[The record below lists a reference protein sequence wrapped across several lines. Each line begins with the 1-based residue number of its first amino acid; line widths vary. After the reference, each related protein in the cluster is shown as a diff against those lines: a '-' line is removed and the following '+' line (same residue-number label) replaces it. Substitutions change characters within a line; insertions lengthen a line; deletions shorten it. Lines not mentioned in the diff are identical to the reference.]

1 VIRIDLGRKQ
11 VRELEDVLRRTDD
24 RKLHDRV
31 QIVLMTHRG
40 RPREQVSADLGVT
53 PRTVQRWLNAYLDG
67 GLAGLRPRRA
77 PGPTPRIPASL
88 AEEVRGWV
96 IAGPAACGLSTIANW
111 THEALAAHVRRVRG
125 IRVKRSAM
133 HAFCRRHGIRP
144 YRPTYRYLRGD
155 ASKQAEA
162 ARELAALKKGRRAAT

>member
-1 VIRIDLGRKQ
+1 MIRIALSAKQ
-11 VRELEDVLRRTDD
+11 VRELERALRRTDD

-31 QIVLMTHRG
+31 QIVLMSHRG
-40 RPREQVSADLGVT
+40 RSREQVAVDLGVT
-53 PRTVQRWLNAYLDG
+53 PRTVQRWLNAYLDR

-77 PGPTPRIPASL
+77 PGPTPRIAAAL
-88 AEEVRGWV
+88 ADEVRGWV
-96 IAGPAACGLSTIANW
+96 IAGPAACGLPTVANW
-111 THEALAAHVRRVRG
+111 THEALAAHLGRVHG

-155 ASKQAEA
+155 ATKQARA
-162 ARELAALKKGRRAAT
+162 ARELARLKKGRRAAN

>member
-1 VIRIDLGRKQ
+1 
-11 VRELEDVLRRTDD
+11 
-24 RKLHDRV
+24 
-31 QIVLMTHRG
+31 
-40 RPREQVSADLGVT
+40 
-53 PRTVQRWLNAYLDG
+53 VQRWLNAYLDR

-77 PGPTPRIPASL
+77 PGPTPRIGAAL

-96 IAGPAACGLSTIANW
+96 IAGPAACGVRSIANW
-111 THEALAAHVRRVRG
+111 THEALAAHLGRVHG

-155 ASKQAEA
+155 ATKQATA
-162 ARELAALKKGRRAAT
+162 ARELAELKKGRRAAN